1 VNAKIFFIL
10 IILSFLGADAIEI
23 GLIQEYGGSVCS
35 YVYNSTIVLCQN
47 NGTGCE
53 DGGYYCDAIGEWIK
67 CGKKIATTD
76 PPGTVLCESPE
87 ECSPPLGYDPL
98 ADPVESGYYCDKL
111 GIYVPC
117 GKDIVVPDSDLDNGS
132 IDEQTDSIGC
142 PDLPEPMVIVPGL
155 GKGTFEPP
163 DPSSLIHTSE
173 WGNVPADEVL
183 VVIKSGCDHCD
194 AWDLANKLNG
204 KVVGYIDFINLYQIK
219 TQGKDEVDLRSNMQ
233 LAESNPIVVSAFSHQ
248 KVFPDSSPLEDPVYE
263 NGGDRSY
270 RISGVPESW
279 DAIRSSG
286 LSLNP
291 AKIGVVD
298 DGLYKGY
305 GEFDGVVHIDTK
317 SKGSLLERPSPGYE
331 VAGSHGTGIMNLI
344 AADADNGGLV
354 GIASEPLRDNLSVAM
369 INMQSPIYTKSG
381 DAWYMGYML
390 ALCKAAIGS
399 NILSLSWG
407 NSEADPDA
415 VSESREFFDEWVNTY
430 PDRLFICSA
439 GNDGIKMDGSRRF
452 PYTYQLPNVITVG
465 CINNDGSLNEFC
477 NSASDNFEMT
487 LAAPG
492 DQAVWGRDNQ
502 GNVLRSG
509 GETSMSVPFVTSA
522 AALIRSLDPGL
533 DAAEIKSL
541 LVETART
548 SIADEDGRLVFAP
561 AEAGGRI
568 LAIDLSVEKVIENQ
582 RSRASA

>member
-1 VNAKIFFIL
+1 MNAKIVLIL
-10 IILSFLGADAIEI
+10 IISSFLGADAIEI

-35 YVYNSTIVLCQN
+35 YVYNSTTVICQN
-47 NGTGCE
+47 DGTGCS
-53 DGGYYCDAIGEWIK
+53 GGYYRCDATGSYVK
-67 CGKKIATTD
+67 CNKTISVTD
-76 PPGTVLCESPE
+76 PPGTVLCDSPE
-87 ECSPPLGYDPL
+87 KC
-98 ADPVESGYYCDKL
+98 VEGYYCDKL
-111 GIYVPC
+111 GMFVEC
-117 GKDIVVPDSDLDNGS
+117 GKDIVVPDNGS
-132 IDEQTDSIGC
+132 TDEQTDSTGC
-142 PDLPEPMVIVPGL
+142 PDLPEPTVIIPRL

-173 WGNVPADEVL
+173 WGDVPADEIL
-183 VVIKSGCDHCD
+183 VVIKIGCDHCD

-204 KVVGYIDFINLYQIK
+204 KVVGYIDFIHLYQIK
-219 TQGKDEVDLRSNMQ
+219 TQGKDEADLRSNMH
-233 LAESNPIVVSAFSHQ
+233 LAESNSIVISAFPHQ
-248 KVFPDSSPLEDPVYE
+248 KVFPDSSPLQDPVYT

-270 RISGVPESW
+270 LIAGVSESW
-279 DAIRSSG
+279 NAVRSSG

-291 AKIGVVD
+291 VKIGVVD

-305 GEFDGVVHIDTK
+305 GEFDGAVHIDTK
-317 SKGSLLERPSPGYE
+317 SKGSLLERPSSGYE

-354 GIASEPLRDNLSVAM
+354 GIASEPLRDNLSVTM
-369 INMQSPIYTKSG
+369 INMQSPMYSKSG

-399 NILSLSWG
+399 DILSLSWG

-415 VSESREFFDEWVNTY
+415 VSESREFFNEWVDTY

-439 GNDGIKMDGSRRF
+439 GNDGIAMDGSRRF
-452 PYTYQLPNVITVG
+452 PDAYNMPNVITVG
-465 CINNDGSLNEFC
+465 CINNDGSLNEFS
-477 NSASDNFEMT
+477 NRVSDNFEVT

-492 DQAVWGRDNQ
+492 DQAVWGSDNN

-522 AALIRSLDPGL
+522 AALIRSLNPSL
-533 DAAEIKSL
+533 DAAQIKSL

-548 SIADEDGRLVFAP
+548 SIADEYGRQVSAP
-561 AEAGGRI
+561 EEVGGRI

-582 RSRASA
+582 RSRAGA